1 MAQYA
6 TNNDLKNLEGRLEKK
21 IDQAVTDLS
30 EIIANLA
37 QSMHDEIVELKHEI
51 VDLKASHDRLLNT
64 IDGFIGRID
73 TYETEQIARDAQFAR
88 LLEWAKEVSK
98 KTGIPL
104 KGF

>member
-1 MAQYA
+1 MSEFV
-6 TNNDLKNLEGRLEKK
+6 TKNDLKEALIDQDARLEKRF
-21 IDQAVTDLS
+21 DDLTD
-30 EIIANLA
+30 IIGNLA
-37 QSMHDEIVELKHEI
+37 QSMHNEIIELKQDNRE
-51 VDLKASHDRLLNT
+51 LKDTLNRLMNT
-64 IDGFIGRID
+64 IDGFVGRID